1 MDLGLARA
9 ERAIM
14 VAKEAASQIGVI
26 MMTQRMKIMI
36 ILQSKICM
44 HMFVMET
51 LNIPPSMWLL
61 PSCSSTLKHG
71 LLKPI
76 VIMMRLL

>member
-26 MMTQRMKIMI
+26 MMTQRMKIII

-44 HMFVMET
+44 QMFVME
-51 LNIPPSMWLL
+51 IVKR
-61 PSCSSTLKHG
+61 STFHPACGCCLAVVV
-71 LLKPI
+71 P
-76 VIMMRLL
+76 

>member
-1 MDLGLARA
+1 MCLLNSSVFLLQRAMDLGLARA

-44 HMFVMET
+44 YME
-51 LNIPPSMWLL
+51 IVKR
-61 PSCSSTLKHG
+61 STFHPACGCCLAVVV
-71 LLKPI
+71 P
-76 VIMMRLL
+76 